1 MKASTASE
9 VKNFQ
14 DIPNVG
20 PAIASDLIQ
29 IGIKNPKG
37 LIGKDPHVLYKKLCK
52 VTHTRH
58 DPCVLDTFM
67 AVTDFMNGAK
77 AQQWWSYTNERKKK
91 YPKI

>member
-1 MKASTASE
+1 MKAKTASQ
-9 VKNFQ
+9 VKRFQ

-29 IGIKNPKG
+29 IGIKDPKG

-52 VTHTRH
+52 VTDMRH

-67 AVTDFMNGAK
+67 SVIDFMNGAP
-77 AQQWWSYTNERKKK
+77 ALPWWSYTANRKNK
-91 YPKI
+91 YPNV